1 MHEMIKSG
9 IQPNLVSFSSLIDAF
24 AKFGKVT
31 KAEEWFNQMLKLDV
45 QPDAVIFNSLIN
57 ACAKAGN
64 TQKAHKW
71 LGEMIRTPNVVP
83 DAKTYN
89 CLINACAKAGEIEK
103 AEHWVAQMEK
113 SGCEIDMITF
123 GTVMHASAKIGNVAR
138 AEYWMDKMKRGG
150 VTPNLVC
157 YNTMVHACAQKGDC
171 QRASWWM
178 QCMRQNG
185 VAPNK
190 ITYSSMMDVYT
201 RVGDRASAVKML
213 EQMVSDGFA
222 VDRVAFATLLRP
234 SPKSSSGNDTPGGT
248 VRWAYNVVIFAY
260 LKAGNIGGLRK
271 WSADVSTKEIP
282 DQGRFLHEQLRT
294 FCREVKSDHAL
305 AEMIMKAW
313 PQVHTED
320 ARSDRYEMDILSDGS
335 TRASYPSSRTS
346 SKENSQIYM
355 NPGRF
360 RALYAAG
367 ISDPSASD
375 IQMECLSF

>member
-1 MHEMIKSG
+1 
-9 IQPNLVSFSSLIDAF
+9 
-24 AKFGKVT
+24 
-31 KAEEWFNQMLKLDV
+31 
-45 QPDAVIFNSLIN
+45 
-57 ACAKAGN
+57 
-64 TQKAHKW
+64 
-71 LGEMIRTPNVVP
+71 
-83 DAKTYN
+83 
-89 CLINACAKAGEIEK
+89 
-103 AEHWVAQMEK
+103 
-113 SGCEIDMITF
+113 
-123 GTVMHASAKIGNVAR
+123 
-138 AEYWMDKMKRGG
+138 MDKMMRCG

-178 QCMRQNG
+178 QRMRQNG

-190 ITYSSMMDVYT
+190 ITYSSMMDVFT
-201 RVGDRASAVKML
+201 RVGDRPAAVKML
-213 EQMVSDGFA
+213 EQMVADGFA

-234 SPKSSSGNDTPGGT
+234 SPKNTSNDTPGGT
-248 VRWAYNVVIFAY
+248 VRWAYNVVISAC

-282 DQGRFLHEQLRT
+282 DQGRVLHEQLRT
-294 FCREVKSDHAL
+294 FCREVQSDHAL

-313 PQVHTED
+313 PQLLTED
-320 ARSDRYEMDILSDGS
+320 ARSDRYDMDLLSDPS
-335 TRASYPSSRTS
+335 TRAPYSYPSSRTS

-367 ISDPSASD
+367 IPDPSASD